1 MASMMVVS
9 IMTIITHPTVAGTV
23 DIILYGLVRSSGR
36 LRSLSGWALAQLFRL
51 TENTFRIG

>member
-23 DIILYGLVRSSGR
+23 DIIFGLVRSSGR

>member
-23 DIILYGLVRSSGR
+23 DIILY
-36 LRSLSGWALAQLFRL
+36 
-51 TENTFRIG
+51 TH